1 LLNVAEREQANQANL
16 KELQAQAKKAKNQ
29 VSDGNLDAL
38 LQAAVKT
45 PAGYPVIVS
54 RVDVADPGAMRNL
67 WDVVRGRMEAPG
79 AIVMIGV
86 KNEKP
91 ILLAAG
97 SDEAVASGFNAG
109 SLIKSIA
116 PLVAGGG
123 GGKPT
128 MAQAGGKDASGID
141 AALDKARAE
150 LGIA

>member
-1 LLNVAEREQANQANL
+1 
-16 KELQAQAKKAKNQ
+16 
-29 VSDGNLDAL
+29 
-38 LQAAVKT
+38 
-45 PAGYPVIVS
+45 
-54 RVDVADPGAMRNL
+54 MRNL